1 MEKIFVSY
9 DFLNKSFRKEVSS
22 EEEAEKVGRQFS
34 EAFGQAIVEYYDATG
49 EIVYGSLFEDGKK
62 TSC

>member
-1 MEKIFVSY
+1 MEKTFVSY

-22 EEEAEKVGRQFS
+22 DEAEKVARQFS
-34 EAFGQAIVEYYDATG
+34 EAFGQAVVEYYDATG